1 MEGSGQIQC
10 FKHNGRTQRRQS
22 TGELMVN
29 SPVGL
34 PALRQG
40 QVKKALPGGVA

>member
-10 FKHNGRTQRRQS
+10 FKTQRRQS